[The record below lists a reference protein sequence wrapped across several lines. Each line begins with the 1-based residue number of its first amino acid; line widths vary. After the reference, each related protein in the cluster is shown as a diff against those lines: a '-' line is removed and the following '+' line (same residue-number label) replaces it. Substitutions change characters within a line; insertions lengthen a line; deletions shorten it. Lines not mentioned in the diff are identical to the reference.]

1 MNYDILKDKY
11 NHIALVKEYNNYGN
25 ICFYA
30 KNIDLKKLKNKH
42 NEFVNYVYLTCLE
55 ALKISKKHKNTTYT
69 VHVYL
74 ENVTMKQFSLSL
86 FKKLNK
92 KLEEN
97 TEDVLNVCYIY
108 NATPVTKRIFS
119 IIAPI
124 LNDDTRNKLIML

>member
-1 MNYDILKDKY
+1 MNYNTLKEKY
-11 NHIALVKEYNNYGN
+11 EHIALAKEYNNYGN

-42 NEFVNYVYLTCLE
+42 NEFVDYVYLTCLE
-55 ALKISKKHKNTTYT
+55 ALQISKKNKNTTYT

-74 ENVTMKQFSLSL
+74 ENVTMKHFSLSL

-97 TEDVLNVCYIY
+97 TEDVLNVCYLY
-108 NATPVTKRIFS
+108 NATTTTKKIFN
-119 IIAPI
+119 IISPF
-124 LNDDTRNKLIML
+124 LNSDTRKKLVII